1 MKRQPRSNPPSA
13 RPGRSVSIV
22 GTGSYVPERVL
33 TNEELSK
40 SVDTTDEWITSR
52 TGIKTRRI
60 AAKDEHTSDMAARAA
75 LAAMD
80 QANVKPEEIDLI
92 LLATASPDMVF
103 PATACFVQTKIGAS
117 KAACLDVS
125 AACAGFLF
133 AVEIGQQF
141 ITSHTYDTVLVI
153 GAEKLSSITNWTD
166 RNTCVLF
173 GDGAGALILRHRDA
187 SAHGI
192 IATHIGSDGNYSDIL
207 WMPGGGCRTP
217 ITAENA
223 HQHLQTIHMSGKD
236 VYKQAVVSM
245 IDASKKALTKA
256 GLTIEDISCVIPHQA
271 NVRIIE
277 AIADRLKIPIDRF
290 FVNLDRYG
298 NTSAAAVAIA
308 LDEAN
313 RSGRLK
319 PGDYI
324 LMVVFG
330 GGLTWS
336 STVIEW

>member
-1 MKRQPRSNPPSA
+1 MKQTPRSRPPSA
-13 RPGRSVSIV
+13 RPSRTVSIV
-22 GTGSYVPERVL
+22 GTGSYLPERVL
-33 TNEELSK
+33 TNADLSQI
-40 SVDTTDEWITSR
+40 VDTTDEWIISR
-52 TGIKTRRI
+52 TGIRERRI
-60 AAKDEHTSDMAARAA
+60 AADDEHTSDMAARAA
-75 LAAMD
+75 LAAMEQAGITGD
-80 QANVKPEEIDLI
+80 QIDLI
-92 LLATASPDMVF
+92 LVATATPDMIF
-103 PATACFVQTKIGAS
+103 PATACFVQTKIGAT
-117 KAACLDVS
+117 KAACLDIS
-125 AACAGFLF
+125 AACAGFLC

-173 GDGAGALILRHRDA
+173 GDGAGAAILRHRRE
-187 SAHGI
+187 STHGI
-192 IATHIGSDGNYSDIL
+192 ISTHIGSNGQHTDIL
-207 WMPGGGCRTP
+207 YMPGGGCRTP

-236 VYKQAVVSM
+236 VYKQAVTSM
-245 IDASKKALTKA
+245 LDASKKALKKA
-256 GLTIEDISCVIPHQA
+256 GLEMEDIACFIPHQA
-271 NVRIIE
+271 NIRIIE
-277 AIADRLKIPIDRF
+277 AIADRLKLPLDKF
-290 FVNLDRYG
+290 FINVDRYG

-313 RSGRLK
+313 RSGRLQ

-330 GGLTWS
+330 GGLTWA